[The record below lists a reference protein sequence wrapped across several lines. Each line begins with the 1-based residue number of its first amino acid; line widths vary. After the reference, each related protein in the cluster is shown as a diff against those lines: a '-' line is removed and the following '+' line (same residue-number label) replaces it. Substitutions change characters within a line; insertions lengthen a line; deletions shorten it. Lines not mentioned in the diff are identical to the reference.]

1 MRLSRESDCRARYN
15 YGPAGR
21 QCPANPVMSLDDEVE
36 GEEVQ
41 SAYLVLAVTRDSLL
55 P

>member
-1 MRLSRESDCRARYN
+1 MWLSRESDCRARYN

-21 QCPANPVMSLDDEVE
+21 QCPANPVMSLDDEAEGKEVE
-36 GEEVQ
+36 
-41 SAYLVLAVTRDSLL
+41 SAYLLLAVTRRSLL